1 MAGLTEDLLFM
12 EDIFPVCHPRLLGG
26 ERKLSHPEAAPTP
39 YFAAYDST
47 PARLGAMAKGRRLDC
62 IGSGPDSTTM
72 AIHAAEAGLGVAI
85 TRETQIADTVK
96 KGSLVV
102 PFRRD
107 LLQGEGCYFLT
118 RPERRDE
125 PQVVAFRSWL
135 LEEASQLLG
144 K

>member
-1 MAGLTEDLLFM
+1 MLLRHHTLLHTIHRRHDWARWLKAAGLTESEVDPTQGPTFDL
-12 EDIFPVCHPRLLGG
+12 
-26 ERKLSHPEAAPTP
+26 
-39 YFAAYDST
+39 
-47 PARLGAMAKGRRLDC
+47 
-62 IGSGPDSTTM
+62 TTM
-72 AIHAAEAGLGVAI
+72 AIDAAEAGLGVAI
-85 TRETQIADTVK
+85 TREAQIADTVK

-135 LEEASQLLG
+135 LEEASQLLR